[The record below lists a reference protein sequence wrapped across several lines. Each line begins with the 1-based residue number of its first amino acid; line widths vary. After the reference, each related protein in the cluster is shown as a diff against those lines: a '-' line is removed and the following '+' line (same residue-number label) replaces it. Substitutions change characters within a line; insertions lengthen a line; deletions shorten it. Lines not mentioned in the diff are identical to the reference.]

1 MYRTVSLAHWWVSS
15 GTTFGNGLKW
25 IAYTTKRFP
34 ISGGLP
40 TEVPYQPAYSL
51 LAYLNLITVWMALL
65 ISSFVF
71 LSYAVSERV
80 LPYINKKTRKL
91 FNIRFEFKSVP
102 SLRADFIISSF
113 KRLFKIDMVTERA
126 PHHWSS
132 HFHCESLR

>member
-15 GTTFGNGLKW
+15 GTTLGNGLKW
-25 IAYTTKRFP
+25 IAYTTKSFP

-80 LPYINKKTRKL
+80 LPYINKKNEKAIQYK
-91 FNIRFEFKSVP
+91 IRVQICS
-102 SLRADFIISSF
+102 FIES
-113 KRLFKIDMVTERA
+113 RLYHIFIQT
-126 PHHWSS
+126 P
-132 HFHCESLR
+132 L